1 MKRREFITLV
11 AGAAAAWPL
20 AARAQQSTVPV
31 IGFLSSLS
39 HSDLGLVIPGFHQG
53 LNETGFVEG
62 RTVAIEYRWAEGDY
76 HRLPSLSADLVNR
89 KVAVLAAISGTP
101 AALAAKAATT
111 TIPIVFAIGGDPIA
125 PGLVTSLS
133 RPGGN
138 VTGVSFYSSP
148 VVTKRLDLAREL
160 VPRGSVIAAL
170 QNPENPPSVEE
181 GKAAQA
187 AAEALGQPLLIVNA
201 SKPSHIDDAFATIKE
216 QQARAVI
223 VSSDPFFF
231 SERVKLVVLMAR
243 DGLPMVFADREQ
255 AEAGGLISYGAS
267 RTDAYRQAG
276 NYVGRI
282 VKGEK
287 PAELPVILPTRFHL
301 RQPENGEVAAYRY
314 SGDRAGPR
322 RRGDRMKRSA
332 RRHAP
337 MRGFFLPQQTRAN
350 GEPASEQKA
359 AIVELIAPVVISFA
373 AILLTTLV
381 LLTFDSH
388 CFNAWDDLARPRMML
403 S

>member
-1 MKRREFITLV
+1 MIADRGRRKFITLLGGAV
-11 AGAAAAWPL
+11 AVSPL
-20 AARAQQSTVPV
+20 SARAQQSTVPV

-39 HSDLGLVIPGFHQG
+39 QSDLGLVIPGFHQG

-89 KVAVLAAISGTP
+89 KVAVLAAISGTS

-125 PGLVTSLS
+125 PGLVRSLN

-181 GKAAQA
+181 GKAVQA
-187 AAEALGQPLLIVNA
+187 AAAALGQPLLIVNA
-201 SKPSHIDDAFATIKE
+201 STPSDIDGAFVTIKE
-216 QQARAVI
+216 QQVRAII

-243 DGLPMVFADREQ
+243 DRLPMIFSDREQ

-287 PAELPVILPTRFHL
+287 PAELPVMLPTKFHL
-301 RQPENGEVAAYRY
+301 LVNLKTAKSLRI
-314 SGDRAGPR
+314 DI
-322 RRGDRMKRSA
+322 
-332 RRHAP
+332 
-337 MRGFFLPQQTRAN
+337 
-350 GEPASEQKA
+350 PAT
-359 AIVELIAPVVISFA
+359 V
-373 AILLTTLV
+373 
-381 LLTFDSH
+381 
-388 CFNAWDDLARPRMML
+388 LARADEVIE
-403 S
+403 